1 MAANMAHNL
10 ADGHTAYQKPRL
22 RPSSPLRSAAHL
34 FTILRLFMSLL
45 ISTLLGFLTLPLLSH
60 ASVPD
65 TVYFATYMTF
75 FLVVCSVVFGE
86 KGHRDNGQGAEIY
99 YDESGLVSEDDDE
112 PWSDVENA
120 TGADLDD
127 ILPSCDSQPP
137 TPCDWFYGPARRL
150 RGGSNSDQ
158 DDSDIEE
165 YTPGKR
171 KRRPSPPRSRKVS
184 NSEKGKQRAHDSDDN
199 SDNSEDGILVTR
211 GKGRSNGMRVA
222 EVIHIESVPE
232 YWDIPPSDH
241 SIAYI
246 VDLSATPECLKSTR
260 RLKDLT
266 VDAFIKKQC
275 QDSLT
280 GPTGVKTTN
289 KLAEVLILDPDE
301 IVPCRRSNLS
311 CGGCFVCNLA
321 APDHLAGFERWVDDG
336 NDDLISAPIRAAKKA
351 EGMSLLAI
359 ATAFYESVM
368 SDPCQGV
375 KPDGFTCGGHAV
387 MRRFQYGPSKGKQS
401 FVGCSSWSRG
411 DGIDHIYRHIDSK
424 VKESVLSSL
433 FQHKIIQEED
443 IEDEE
448 SIVNAPCVQVVHP
461 SHLPNDRRCPR
472 THLRESIQ
480 RRGTLIKRPCPAQVL
495 ILIPIDETDLRAVVI
510 PKPGIPHNHPL
521 FPRVKVPFHAES
533 TYKGCAVATGPLGAT
548 TLRVDKSSAT
558 RAILGGKLPQEIHP
572 SLINN
577 HARRGIV
584 QDVRGARLPSGTGM
598 SAVWAEFE
606 KDKSRAPEER
616 YIHAVSTLADDTHVI
631 ITMDPG
637 LASLALDAI
646 WIMVDTTFVVVHGK
660 TNEWKLLIW
669 LDDLDKRTTIGRV
682 WSNRATRE
690 AFVLVWNGIF
700 EAIRTIT
707 GKALNFKAFS
717 KTSNL
722 LGALGDSEAA
732 QAQGLGD
739 VIILR
744 RLNPPTINGTATV
757 DVDTI
762 LMFIWKT
769 CIVHFF
775 RGLLAIR
782 THLSEQL
789 YNYLRTFP
797 FLKTDSEIT
806 LYYTVCGESTNP
818 KLKAWWA
825 HKVSYPWL
833 LPSLNRHLSKMD
845 NKFWD
850 LTPSDTN
857 ALEGSHAGDNRINHT
872 NHALI
877 EAILLARQLDS
888 DNARIIKAS
897 VASGVWENGNNS
909 TRARFKSQA
918 TRQAN
923 VRARAAANTENGT
936 GVAGKQLKA
945 KLAAAERLATQQELE
960 IQELRSQLSSSAQ
973 RSHPTPH
980 SPTQLHPYSSSA
992 CIDVDAD
999 WDYPESPVPDPSRP
1013 RYSSVPEAG
1022 PSKLPNLLTSLFPM
1036 ASPARSVA
1044 SDFDYAL
1051 ALQSEYL
1058 DPMLE
1063 AMARSDFEPY
1073 PVDGVDDVLAS
1084 DPHPSPR

>member
-1 MAANMAHNL
+1 MAHNL

-45 ISTLLGFLTLPLLSH
+45 ISTLLGVLTLPLLSH

-137 TPCDWFYGPARRL
+137 TPCDLFYGPARRL

-246 VDLSATPECLKSTR
+246 ADLSATPECLKSTR

-359 ATAFYESVM
+359 ATAFCESVM

-443 IEDEE
+443 IEDDE

-577 HARRGIV
+577 RARRGIV

-682 WSNRATRE
+682 WSNRATR
-690 AFVLVWNGIF
+690 
-700 EAIRTIT
+700 
-707 GKALNFKAFS
+707 
-717 KTSNL
+717 
-722 LGALGDSEAA
+722 
-732 QAQGLGD
+732 
-739 VIILR
+739 
-744 RLNPPTINGTATV
+744 
-757 DVDTI
+757 
-762 LMFIWKT
+762 
-769 CIVHFF
+769 
-775 RGLLAIR
+775 
-782 THLSEQL
+782 
-789 YNYLRTFP
+789 
-797 FLKTDSEIT
+797 
-806 LYYTVCGESTNP
+806 
-818 KLKAWWA
+818 
-825 HKVSYPWL
+825 
-833 LPSLNRHLSKMD
+833 
-845 NKFWD
+845 
-850 LTPSDTN
+850 
-857 ALEGSHAGDNRINHT
+857 
-872 NHALI
+872 

-1013 RYSSVPEAG
+1013 HYSSVPEAG